1 MSEIT
6 EVVVVGVDASAC
18 SDAAV
23 KWADAYARAT
33 GATIRLVTVW
43 QWAQSYGYPMMFEGY
58 SPDADALA
66 VAEKARAGLSVPAAQ
81 VEISTPEGV
90 PGHELVKRSEGASL
104 LVVGTHGHRGVNSLL
119 LGSVSTYC
127 VHHATC
133 PVVVVR

>member
-66 VAEKARAGLSVPAAQ
+66 VAEKARAGLS
-81 VEISTPEGV
+81 
-90 PGHELVKRSEGASL
+90 KRSEGASL